1 MTVEEYIASSAGI
14 AQPAL
19 CEIRRMAMVLCPDA
33 QETMSY
39 RMPAYRQ
46 GRVFLY
52 FAAFRHHIGIYPPVR
67 EPVDLVET
75 LAPYRGPKGN
85 LQIRFSDGIPYDV
98 IERVILSLH
107 ASYAVM
113 SEARGR
119 Q

>member
-1 MTVEEYIASSAGI
+1 MTVEEYIASSAEI
-14 AQPAL
+14 ARPAL
-19 CEIRRMAMVLCPDA
+19 REIRRMARALCPDA
-33 QETMSY
+33 QEAMSY
-39 RMPAYRQ
+39 RMPAFRQ

-52 FAAFRHHIGIYPPVR
+52 FGAFRHHIGIYPPVTA
-67 EPVDLVET
+67 PVDLVET

-85 LQIRFSDGIPYDV
+85 LQFRFADGIPYDV
-98 IERVILSLH
+98 IEQVILSLH